1 LTSKPFGPRWGR
13 CTPRMATRV
22 PTSVLVLVDRR
33 IRLNAELQRLHRLKK
48 ESADLYKQV
57 KATLEAIDKLLEER
71 VEAYDHAMLP
81 SQSNYRSH
89 TQGQYGALNN
99 IILRA
104 LKAAGGGP
112 LTAAD
117 ILCRMDVTWPE
128 DWTRPDDLRVW
139 GKNVRRRLW
148 HLRAKGVLVSPF
160 MGGGYNGLTTWMIN
174 PERLQPVAKGT
185 QSTHQD
191 AASPGSNRKTTVTA
205 DTDEHA

>member
-1 LTSKPFGPRWGR
+1 
-13 CTPRMATRV
+13 MATRV
-22 PTSVLVLVDRR
+22 PTSILVLIDRR
-33 IRLNAELQRLHRLKK
+33 IRLDAELQRLHRLKK
-48 ESADLYKQV
+48 ESADLYRQV
-57 KATLEAIDKLLEER
+57 KVTLTAIDQALEQR
-71 VEAYDHAMLP
+71 VEAYDHSILP
-81 SQSNYRSH
+81 SQSNYRSY

-112 LTAAD
+112 LTATD
-117 ILCRMDVTWPE
+117 ILYWMDGIWPE
-128 DWTRPDDLRVW
+128 EWARPEDQRVW

-174 PERLQPVAKGT
+174 PERLQATAKGT

-191 AASPGSNRKTTVTA
+191 AASPGSSRKTMVTA